1 MLKTR
6 TCQLLCKVWPATRLW
21 AWSLEVATPT
31 HLLLRTMVIIKQC
44 CCTNLLLVRDV
55 IVLRFHVIPSGTV
68 WSWGDGDFG
77 KLGRGGSE
85 GSKVPKMI
93 PNFGDVLKIRCGR
106 QFSVALTRDGKVF
119 SW

>member
-1 MLKTR
+1 M
-6 TCQLLCKVWPATRLW
+6 
-21 AWSLEVATPT
+21 
-31 HLLLRTMVIIKQC
+31 
-44 CCTNLLLVRDV
+44 RDV

-93 PNFGDVLKIRCGR
+93 PTFGDVLKIRCGR